1 MAVATGARARKSAR
15 PKREGIFSRLKGDF
29 VNPERRTAYYMVAP
43 VLLLVLLIGLWPV
56 AYAIYLSFLKVLPE
70 TSPYFVGFQNYI
82 DMFSDPTFR
91 GAVLNTTIFTVFS
104 VALEFL
110 FGIGIA
116 LALNRGFAGQGSV
129 RAVALVPWAF
139 PTVVSA
145 VMWRL
150 MYQQQGGIMAYIALK
165 LGLIGAGE
173 PILASEQATLIA
185 AVIVDV
191 WKTTP
196 FVALL
201 LLAGLQVIPA
211 DTYEAARVDGANAWQ
226 QFTRITL
233 PLLKPA
239 IAVALLFRTLDAWRV
254 YDLFWAMSDRTLES
268 LSTYV
273 FKGVRIS
280 QVDFSLGDAAAVFIF
295 LTSLVLAFIFLK
307 GLGSESAQG
316 G

>member
-1 MAVATGARARKSAR
+1 MAVATGARARKPAK
-15 PKREGIFSRLKGDF
+15 PKDEGIFARLKGDF
-29 VNPERRTAYYMVAP
+29 ANPERRTAYYMVAP

-56 AYAIYLSFLKVLPE
+56 AYAIYLSFLKILPE
-70 TSPYFVGFQNYI
+70 TAASFVGLQNYI

-91 GAVLNTTIFTVFS
+91 GAVLNTAIFTILS

-165 LGLIGAGE
+165 LNLIAG

-201 LLAGLQVIPA
+201 LLAGLQVIPG

-280 QVDFSLGDAAAVFIF
+280 QVGFSLGDAAAVFIF

-307 GLGSESAQG
+307 GLGTDSAQG

>member
-1 MAVATGARARKSAR
+1 MAVATGARARKPAK
-15 PKREGIFSRLKGDF
+15 PKNEGVLARLKGDF
-29 VNPERRTAYYMVAP
+29 ANPERRTAYYMVAP

-56 AYAIYLSFLKVLPE
+56 AYAIYLSFLKILPE
-70 TSPYFVGFQNYI
+70 TAPSFVGFQNYI
-82 DMFSDPTFR
+82 DMLSDPAFR
-91 GAVLNTTIFTVFS
+91 GAVVNTSIFTVLS
-104 VALEFL
+104 VALEFV

-129 RAVALVPWAF
+129 RAIALVPWAF

-165 LGLIGAGE
+165 LNLIAG
-173 PILASEQATLIA
+173 PILASEQAILIA

-280 QVDFSLGDAAAVFIF
+280 QVDFSVGDAAAVFIF

-307 GLGSESAQG
+307 GLGTESSG
-316 G
+316 GG

>member
-1 MAVATGARARKSAR
+1 MAVATGARARKSTE
-15 PKREGIFSRLKGDF
+15 PKREGVFSRLKGDF
-29 VNPERRTAYYMVAP
+29 ANPERRTAYYMVAP
-43 VLLLVLLIGLWPV
+43 VLFLVLLIGLWPV
-56 AYAIYLSFLKVLPE
+56 AYAIYLSFLKILPE
-70 TSPYFVGFQNYI
+70 TAASFVGLQNYI

-91 GAVLNTTIFTVFS
+91 GAVLNTAVFTVLS
-104 VALEFL
+104 VVLEFV

-129 RAVALVPWAF
+129 RAIALVPWAF

-165 LGLIGAGE
+165 LNLIAG
-173 PILASEQATLIA
+173 PILASEQATLFA

-226 QFTRITL
+226 QFSRITL

-307 GLGSESAQG
+307 GLGTESSG
-316 G
+316 GG

>member
-1 MAVATGARARKSAR
+1 MAVATGARARKSTK
-15 PKREGIFSRLKGDF
+15 PKREGVFSRLKGDF
-29 VNPERRTAYYMVAP
+29 ANPERRTAYYMVAP

-56 AYAIYLSFLKVLPE
+56 AYAIYLSFLKILPE
-70 TSPYFVGFQNYI
+70 TAPSFVGLQNYI

-91 GAVLNTTIFTVFS
+91 GAVLNTGIFTVLS
-104 VALEFL
+104 VALEFV

-150 MYQQQGGIMAYIALK
+150 MYQQQGGIMAYIAVK
-165 LGLIGAGE
+165 LNLIAG
-173 PILASEQATLIA
+173 PILASEQAILFA

-280 QVDFSLGDAAAVFIF
+280 QVDFSVGDAAAVFIF

-307 GLGSESAQG
+307 GLGTESSG
-316 G
+316 GG

>member
-1 MAVATGARARKSAR
+1 MAVATGARARKPAK
-15 PKREGIFSRLKGDF
+15 PKDGGIFARLKGDF
-29 VNPERRTAYYMVAP
+29 ANPERRTAYYMVAP

-56 AYAIYLSFLKVLPE
+56 AYAIYLSFLKILPE
-70 TSPYFVGFQNYI
+70 TAASFVGLQNYI

-91 GAVLNTTIFTVFS
+91 GAVLNTAIFTILS
-104 VALEFL
+104 VALEFV

-165 LGLIGAGE
+165 LNLIAG

-201 LLAGLQVIPA
+201 LLAGLQVIPG

>member
-1 MAVATGARARKSAR
+1 MAVATGARAQKSTK
-15 PKREGIFSRLKGDF
+15 PKREGILSRLKGDF

-56 AYAIYLSFLKVLPE
+56 AYAIYLSFLKILPE
-70 TSPYFVGFQNYI
+70 TAPSFVGLQNYV
-82 DMFSDPTFR
+82 DMFADPTFR
-91 GAVLNTTIFTVFS
+91 GAVLNTGIFTILS
-104 VALEFL
+104 VALEFV

-165 LGLIGAGE
+165 LNLIAG
-173 PILASEQATLIA
+173 PILASEQAILIA
-185 AVIVDV
+185 AVVVDV

-201 LLAGLQVIPA
+201 LLAGLQVIPG

-280 QVDFSLGDAAAVFIF
+280 QVDFSVGDAAAVFIF